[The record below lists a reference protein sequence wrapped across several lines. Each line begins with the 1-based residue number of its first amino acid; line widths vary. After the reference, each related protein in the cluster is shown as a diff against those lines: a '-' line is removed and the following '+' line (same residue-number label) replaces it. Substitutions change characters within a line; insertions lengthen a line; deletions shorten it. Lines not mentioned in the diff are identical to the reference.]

1 MPINMCTASG
11 QIFHAYIVLVVDAL
25 RTLYAC
31 ESQRM
36 LQLTAPSNMPA
47 VRSNVRPPS
56 KAALFPG
63 FQRDQTEAFR
73 CMHLKLVVYAHLRS
87 KQGSCFRKAYIG
99 QPAPVLGVLCGLLSI
114 SDHVSSQCE
123 QFFFVSVLLN
133 INREAVQPL
142 FILFFYSNRSVE
154 PIGCYREVAPPR

>member
-11 QIFHAYIVLVVDAL
+11 EIFHAYIVLVVDAL

-31 ESQRM
+31 ESRRM
-36 LQLTAPSNMPA
+36 LQLTAPSITRPQCAAMCVHPA
-47 VRSNVRPPS
+47 KQLSSPR
-56 KAALFPG
+56 
-63 FQRDQTEAFR
+63 FQRGQTEAFR
-73 CMHLKLVVYAHLRS
+73 CMHLKLVFYAHLRS

-99 QPAPVLGVLCGLLSI
+99 PPAPVLGVLCGLVSI

-154 PIGCYREVAPPR
+154 PIGCEVAPPR